1 MSRPA
6 TLGAAF
12 LAASVASFFI
22 ALIAGPFPIPAQVVV
37 DSVLFPTPG
46 VVHDIIWNLRAPRAL
61 SAFACGGLLAFSG
74 ALLQALLRSEL
85 ADPYLVGVSGGAAL
99 GALLA
104 LIGGA
109 GAALIDLAALA
120 GAACAISIVF
130 GLTFC
135 SGERN
140 VYRPLLTG
148 VALAAVLSALVSLV
162 LLTAPPARLKG
173 MQFWLMGDLSD
184 PASPIAALTVLVA
197 GTALA
202 TGAARGLDLLSL
214 GETRARS
221 PGVPMRMLRIVVL
234 ALAALATAAAVMLA
248 GGVGFVGLVVPHAVR
263 RLGVTADRW
272 LLPLSV
278 LLGGAFLTLAD
289 TAARTLVAPAQLPVG
304 VLTAVIGVPL
314 MAWLLG
320 RRRLNS

>member
-1 MSRPA
+1 M
-6 TLGAAF
+6 L
-12 LAASVASFFI
+12 
-22 ALIAGPFPIPAQVVV
+22 
-37 DSVLFPTPG
+37 
-46 VVHDIIWNLRAPRAL
+46 
-61 SAFACGGLLAFSG
+61 
-74 ALLQALLRSEL
+74 
-85 ADPYLVGVSGGAAL
+85 
-99 GALLA
+99 
-104 LIGGA
+104 
-109 GAALIDLAALA
+109 
-120 GAACAISIVF
+120 
-130 GLTFC
+130 
-135 SGERN
+135 
-140 VYRPLLTG
+140 
-148 VALAAVLSALVSLV
+148 
-162 LLTAPPARLKG
+162 
-173 MQFWLMGDLSD
+173 FWLMGDLSD
-184 PASPIAALTVLVA
+184 PPSPIAALTVLVA

-221 PGVPMRMLRIVVL
+221 PGAPMRMLRIVVL

-248 GGVGFVGLVVPHAVR
+248 GGVGFVGLMVPHAVR
-263 RLGVTADRW
+263 RLGVTAYRW